1 MTGDTAE
8 ALQAGRPEEWSG
20 VLVARTRG
28 ELSTGLAA
36 LRGPR
41 HAEQEQGGQE
51 QCRGQGHSPSIALVP
66 TMGALHAGHTA
77 LIRRGRELADA
88 TVVSIFVNPLQFG
101 PGEDYERYPRSFGAD
116 VAACREEGAAL
127 VFSPPREV
135 VYPQDPVVRVSAGE
149 AGHRLEG
156 ASRPGHFDGVLTVV
170 LKLLELVRPD
180 VAVFGE
186 KDAQQL
192 ALIRRMARDLEIPVR
207 IASVP
212 TVREQDG
219 LAVSSRNTYLS
230 GAQRRSA
237 LALSR
242 ALRAGEAAAA
252 EGRAAVLAAASE
264 VLASEPGLELDYLAL
279 VDPDTFTE
287 AGPGYTGPATL
298 AVAAEI
304 GGVRLIDNLPITV
317 APEQP

>member
-1 MTGDTAE
+1 MTGGAADAVE
-8 ALQAGRPEEWSG
+8 AGSPGERSG
-20 VLVARTRG
+20 LPVARTRS
-28 ELSTGLAA
+28 ELSAGLAA
-36 LRGPR
+36 LRGPHR
-41 HAEQEQGGQE
+41 GDQKQDQEWEQE
-51 QCRGQGHSPSIALVP
+51 RGRSPSIVLVP

-77 LIRRGRELADA
+77 LIRRGRDLADA

-127 VFSPPREV
+127 VFAPPREV

-149 AGHRLEG
+149 AGNRLEG

-170 LKLLELVRPD
+170 LKLFELVRPD

-192 ALIRRMARDLEIPVR
+192 ALIRRMVRDLDLPIR

-219 LAVSSRNTYLS
+219 LAVSSRNTYLH

-242 ALRAGEAAAA
+242 GLRAGEAAAA
-252 EGRAAVLAAASE
+252 GGRTAVLEAASE
-264 VLASEPGLELDYLAL
+264 VLAREPGLELDYLAL

-287 AGPGYTGPATL
+287 AGPGYAGPATL

-304 GGVRLIDNLPITV
+304 GGVRLIDNLQVTV